1 MKKLIPILFLSIYL
15 VSATELHELLK
26 LPQLIEHF
34 MEHKSDNKQTNFF
47 DFLFTDFSSSNDGDY
62 VIEIDVNLPF
72 KANDKCIG
80 SAPVAFVS
88 NHFDYSIIKPVY
100 SDKKSYSKYTELFIQ
115 SSFLS
120 TIWQPPKSC

>member
-1 MKKLIPILFLSIYL
+1 LKKLIPILFLSIYL

-34 MEHKSDNKQTNFF
+34 IEHNTDNKQTTFF
-47 DFLFTDFSSSNDGDY
+47 DFLFTHYSSSNDGDND
-62 VIEIDVNLPF
+62 IEKDVKLPF
-72 KANDKCIG
+72 KTNDKCIG
-80 SAPVAFVS
+80 SAPIAFVS

-100 SDKKSYSKYTELFIQ
+100 SDKKSYSKYTELFIK